1 MFKKNKKNSK
11 NEELKVEEIKV
22 ADLKEKEEKQDLVK
36 VEKKK
41 KEKKKLKI
49 TKEGFLSFLTKI
61 ALLIAL
67 CVLLF
72 LFIAA
77 ISHTAHF
84 WNAAVNMYHEGL
96 HYEKDNI
103 GLNILYVTVFV
114 AIISIVSF
122 IFSKINKKV
131 SYFILI
137 TVSLAFILITGI
149 WWVNFVRAPVKS
161 DQGMVFNLA
170 NAFSKEDY
178 GLVEGKGYFY
188 MHPLQFGCVLG
199 MELIIKLIGNGEAL
213 TFQMI
218 NAGFITG
225 IIALV
230 YYLTNKIYQNRKVNL
245 NVYLLSGLLL
255 VLPLYSTVV
264 YGNIFGLFFSLVA
277 VCFLFKFYEHYKV
290 RYIFLMTI
298 SMMIAIMFKSNY
310 EIVLI
315 AILISLFIELIKKFK
330 VKVLVAMIALII
342 GFSATYPIIYTIVE
356 KRSGIEVNEGIPM
369 ITYIAMAMLKPYS
382 RNSGWYHDSINV
394 ETIYPGNS
402 FDEEK
407 TIEASKEIIIN
418 RLKEFYHAPKMMIK
432 FYQDKICSTWIEPAF
447 QTLWWS
453 EPLEVFDGQP
463 EEYKEY
469 ILNNELLIGI
479 LHGEEHKALIR
490 FLDIMQITIFTM
502 SMISVIAS
510 FKNKTYD
517 NKNFILLI
525 TFLGGF
531 LFHILWETKSIY
543 VVPFYIMLL
552 PSAAD
557 GIENTN
563 IFIKNITSKLFL
575 KIKTKI
581 NEKTTK
587 SA

>member
-1 MFKKNKKNSK
+1 MARKKKEDKVI
-11 NEELKVEEIKV
+11 VEEIKV
-22 ADLKEKEEKQDLVK
+22 AEIKEELNDNKKDLVK
-36 VEKKK
+36 VKSKKDRKIIDKSK
-41 KEKKKLKI
+41 KEI
-49 TKEGFLSFLTKI
+49 FISFLNVS
-61 ALLIAL
+61 ALVMVI
-67 CVLLF
+67 CVLAF
-72 LFIAA
+72 LVIAS

-96 HYEKDNI
+96 HYEVDNI
-103 GLNILYVTVFV
+103 WQNILCVFGLV
-114 AIISIVSF
+114 FLISIISF
-122 IFSKINKKV
+122 IFSKINENV
-131 SYFILI
+131 SKIILI
-137 TVSLAFILITGI
+137 TLSLGFILLAGI

-161 DQGMVFNLA
+161 DQGTVFNLA
-170 NAFSKEDY
+170 NSFSKDNYEQA
-178 GLVEGKGYFY
+178 KGQGYYY

-199 MELIIKLIGNGEAL
+199 MEFIIRLIDNGEAI

-218 NAGFITG
+218 NSGFITA
-225 IIALV
+225 IVALI
-230 YYLTNKIYQNRKVNL
+230 YYLTKKIYGDIKVSQ
-245 NVYLLSGLLL
+245 NVYLLSGALL
-255 VLPLYSTVV
+255 VLPLYSVVV

-394 ETIYPGNS
+394 ETIYPGNN

-479 LHGEEHKALIR
+479 LHGEEHKVLIR

-510 FKNKTYD
+510 FKNKAYD

>member
-1 MFKKNKKNSK
+1 MARKKKEDKVI
-11 NEELKVEEIKV
+11 VEEIKV
-22 ADLKEKEEKQDLVK
+22 AEIKEELNDNKKDLVK
-36 VEKKK
+36 VKSKKDRKIIDKLK
-41 KEKKKLKI
+41 KEI
-49 TKEGFLSFLTKI
+49 FISFLNVS
-61 ALLIAL
+61 ALVMVI
-67 CVLLF
+67 CVLAF
-72 LFIAA
+72 LVIAS

-96 HYEKDNI
+96 HYEVDNI
-103 GLNILYVTVFV
+103 WQNILCVFGLV
-114 AIISIVSF
+114 FLISIISF
-122 IFSKINKKV
+122 IFSKINEKV
-131 SYFILI
+131 SKIILI
-137 TVSLAFILITGI
+137 TLSLGFILLAGI

-161 DQGMVFNLA
+161 DQGTVFNLA
-170 NAFSKEDY
+170 NSFSKDNYEQA
-178 GLVEGKGYFY
+178 KGQGYYY

-199 MELIIKLIGNGEAL
+199 MEFIIRLIDNGEAI

-218 NAGFITG
+218 NSGFITA
-225 IIALV
+225 IVALI
-230 YYLTNKIYQNRKVNL
+230 YYLTKKIYGDIKVSQ
-245 NVYLLSGLLL
+245 NVYLLSGALL
-255 VLPLYSTVV
+255 VLPLYSVVV

-394 ETIYPGNS
+394 ETIYPGNN

-587 SA
+587 SE

>member
-1 MFKKNKKNSK
+1 MARKKKEDKVI
-11 NEELKVEEIKV
+11 VEEIKV
-22 ADLKEKEEKQDLVK
+22 AEIKEELNDNKKDLVK
-36 VEKKK
+36 VKSKKDRKIIDKSK
-41 KEKKKLKI
+41 KEI
-49 TKEGFLSFLTKI
+49 FISFLNVS
-61 ALLIAL
+61 ALVMVI
-67 CVLLF
+67 CVLAF
-72 LFIAA
+72 LVIAS

-96 HYEKDNI
+96 HYEVDNI
-103 GLNILYVTVFV
+103 WQNILCVFGLV
-114 AIISIVSF
+114 FLISIISF
-122 IFSKINKKV
+122 IFSKINEKV
-131 SYFILI
+131 SKIILI
-137 TVSLAFILITGI
+137 TLSLGFILLAGI

-161 DQGMVFNLA
+161 DQGTVFNLA
-170 NAFSKEDY
+170 NSFSKDNYEQA
-178 GLVEGKGYFY
+178 KGQGYYY

-199 MELIIKLIGNGEAL
+199 MEFIIRLIDNGEAI

-218 NAGFITG
+218 NSGFITA
-225 IIALV
+225 IVALI
-230 YYLTNKIYQNRKVNL
+230 YYLTKKIYGDIKVSQ
-245 NVYLLSGLLL
+245 NVYLLSGALL
-255 VLPLYSTVV
+255 VLPLYSVVV

-394 ETIYPGNS
+394 ETIYPGNN

>member
-1 MFKKNKKNSK
+1 MARKKKEDKVI
-11 NEELKVEEIKV
+11 VEEIKV
-22 ADLKEKEEKQDLVK
+22 AEIKEELNDNKKDLVK
-36 VEKKK
+36 VKSKKDRKIIDKSK
-41 KEKKKLKI
+41 KEI
-49 TKEGFLSFLTKI
+49 FISFLSVS
-61 ALLIAL
+61 ALVMVI
-67 CVLLF
+67 CVLAF
-72 LFIAA
+72 LVIASV
-77 ISHTAHF
+77 SHTAHF

-96 HYEKDNI
+96 HYEVDNI
-103 GLNILYVTVFV
+103 WQNILCVFGLV
-114 AIISIVSF
+114 FLISIISF
-122 IFSKINKKV
+122 IFSKINQKV
-131 SYFILI
+131 SKIILI
-137 TVSLAFILITGI
+137 TLSLGFILLAGI

-161 DQGMVFNLA
+161 DQGTVFNLA
-170 NAFSKEDY
+170 NSFSKDNYEQA
-178 GLVEGKGYFY
+178 KGQGYYY

-199 MELIIKLIGNGEAL
+199 MEFIIRLINNGEAI

-218 NAGFITG
+218 NSGFITA
-225 IIALV
+225 IVALI
-230 YYLTNKIYQNRKVNL
+230 YYLTKKIYGDIKVSQ
-245 NVYLLSGLLL
+245 NVYLLSGALL
-255 VLPLYSTVV
+255 VLPLYSVVV

-394 ETIYPGNS
+394 ETIYPGNN

-479 LHGEEHKALIR
+479 LHGEEHKVLIR

>member
-1 MFKKNKKNSK
+1 MARKKKEDKVI
-11 NEELKVEEIKV
+11 VEEIKV
-22 ADLKEKEEKQDLVK
+22 AEIKEELNDNKKDLVK
-36 VEKKK
+36 VKSKKDRKIIDKLK
-41 KEKKKLKI
+41 KEI
-49 TKEGFLSFLTKI
+49 FISFLNVS
-61 ALLIAL
+61 ALVMVI
-67 CVLLF
+67 CVLAF
-72 LFIAA
+72 LVITS

-96 HYEKDNI
+96 HYEVDNI
-103 GLNILYVTVFV
+103 WQNILCVFGLV
-114 AIISIVSF
+114 FLISIISF
-122 IFSKINKKV
+122 IFSKINEKV
-131 SYFILI
+131 SKIILI
-137 TVSLAFILITGI
+137 TLSLGFILLAGI

-161 DQGMVFNLA
+161 DQGTVFNLA
-170 NAFSKEDY
+170 NSFSKDNYEQA
-178 GLVEGKGYFY
+178 KGQGYYY

-199 MELIIKLIGNGEAL
+199 MEFIIRLIDNGEAI

-218 NAGFITG
+218 NSGFITA
-225 IIALV
+225 IVALI
-230 YYLTNKIYQNRKVNL
+230 YYLTKKIYGDIKVSQ
-245 NVYLLSGLLL
+245 NVYLLSGALL
-255 VLPLYSTVV
+255 VLPLYSVVV

-394 ETIYPGNS
+394 ETIYPGNN

>member
-1 MFKKNKKNSK
+1 MARKKKEDKVI
-11 NEELKVEEIKV
+11 VEEIKV
-22 ADLKEKEEKQDLVK
+22 AEIKEELNDNKKDLVK
-36 VEKKK
+36 VKSKKDRKIIDKLK
-41 KEKKKLKI
+41 KEI
-49 TKEGFLSFLTKI
+49 FISFLNVS
-61 ALLIAL
+61 ALVMVI
-67 CVLLF
+67 CVLAF
-72 LFIAA
+72 LVIAS

-96 HYEKDNI
+96 HYEVDNI
-103 GLNILYVTVFV
+103 WQNILCVFGLV
-114 AIISIVSF
+114 FLISIISF
-122 IFSKINKKV
+122 IFSKINENV
-131 SYFILI
+131 SKIILI
-137 TVSLAFILITGI
+137 TLSLGFILLAGI

-161 DQGMVFNLA
+161 DQGTVFNLA
-170 NAFSKEDY
+170 NSFSKDNYEQA
-178 GLVEGKGYFY
+178 KGQGYYY

-199 MELIIKLIGNGEAL
+199 MEFIIRLIDNGEAI

-218 NAGFITG
+218 NSGFITA
-225 IIALV
+225 IVALI
-230 YYLTNKIYQNRKVNL
+230 YYLTKKIYGDIKVSQ
-245 NVYLLSGLLL
+245 NVYLLSGALL
-255 VLPLYSTVV
+255 VLPLYSVVV

-394 ETIYPGNS
+394 ETIYPGNN

-587 SA
+587 SE

>member
-1 MFKKNKKNSK
+1 MARKKKEDKVT
-11 NEELKVEEIKV
+11 VEEIKV
-22 ADLKEKEEKQDLVK
+22 AEIKEELNDNKKDLVK
-36 VEKKK
+36 VKSKKDRKIIDKSK
-41 KEKKKLKI
+41 KEI
-49 TKEGFLSFLTKI
+49 FISFLSVS
-61 ALLIAL
+61 ALVMVI
-67 CVLLF
+67 CVLAF
-72 LFIAA
+72 LVIASV
-77 ISHTAHF
+77 SHTAHF

-96 HYEKDNI
+96 HYEVDNI
-103 GLNILYVTVFV
+103 WQNILCVFGLV
-114 AIISIVSF
+114 FLISIISF
-122 IFSKINKKV
+122 IFSKINEKV
-131 SYFILI
+131 SKIILI
-137 TVSLAFILITGI
+137 TLSLGFILLAGI

-161 DQGMVFNLA
+161 DQGTVFNLA
-170 NAFSKEDY
+170 NSFSKDNYEQA
-178 GLVEGKGYFY
+178 KGQGYYY

-199 MELIIKLIGNGEAL
+199 MEFIIRLINNGEAI

-218 NAGFITG
+218 NSGFITA
-225 IIALV
+225 IVALI
-230 YYLTNKIYQNRKVNL
+230 YYLTKKIYGDIKVSQ
-245 NVYLLSGLLL
+245 NVYLLSGALL
-255 VLPLYSTVV
+255 VLPLNSVVV

-394 ETIYPGNS
+394 ETIYPGNN

-502 SMISVIAS
+502 SMISIIAS

-581 NEKTTK
+581 NEKSTK

>member
-1 MFKKNKKNSK
+1 MFKKNKTSSK

-103 GLNILYVTVFV
+103 GLNILYVTAFV
-114 AIISIVSF
+114 ALISIVSF
-122 IFSKINKKV
+122 IFSKIHKKV

-137 TVSLAFILITGI
+137 TVSLAFILIAGI

-161 DQGMVFNLA
+161 DQGTVFNLA

-178 GLVEGKGYFY
+178 AGIEGKGYFY

-230 YYLTNKIYQNRKVNL
+230 YYLTNKIYQNRKVNQ

-264 YGNIFGLFFSLVA
+264 YGNIFGLFFSLLA
-277 VCFLFKFYEHYKV
+277 VCFLFKFYEDYKI
-290 RYIFLMTI
+290 RYIVLITL
-298 SMMIAIMFKSNY
+298 SLMIAIIFKSNY
-310 EIVLI
+310 EIVMI
-315 AILISLFIELIKKFK
+315 AILISLFIEMIKKYN
-330 VKVLVAMIALII
+330 VKLLACILIVLI
-342 GFSATYPIIYTIVE
+342 GFSVSYPLVYSIVE
-356 KRSGIEVNEGIPM
+356 KRSGVEVNEGIPM
-369 ITYIAMAMLKPYS
+369 LTYIAMAMLKPYS

-453 EPLEVFDGQP
+453 EPLEVFDGQSQ
-463 EEYKEY
+463 EYKDY

-479 LHGEEHKALIR
+479 LHGEEHKVIITY
-490 FLDIMQITIFTM
+490 LDILEITIFVM
-502 SMISVIAS
+502 SIISIIS
-510 FKNKTYD
+510 GIKNNTYD
-517 NKNFILLI
+517 NKNFVLII

-531 LFHILWETKSIY
+531 LFHVLWETKSIY
-543 VVPFYIMLL
+543 VIPFYIMLL

-557 GIENTN
+557 GIEVTN
-563 IFIKNITSKLFL
+563 EFL
-575 KIKTKI
+575 KDSILKI
-581 NEKTTK
+581 INKLK
-587 SA
+587 SIRKNKVK

>member
-1 MFKKNKKNSK
+1 MARKKKEDKVI
-11 NEELKVEEIKV
+11 VEEIKV
-22 ADLKEKEEKQDLVK
+22 AEIKEELNDNKKDLVK
-36 VEKKK
+36 VKSKKDRKIIDKLK
-41 KEKKKLKI
+41 KEI
-49 TKEGFLSFLTKI
+49 FISFLNVS
-61 ALLIAL
+61 ALVMVI
-67 CVLLF
+67 CVLAF
-72 LFIAA
+72 LVIAS

-96 HYEKDNI
+96 HYEVDNI
-103 GLNILYVTVFV
+103 WQNILCVFGLV
-114 AIISIVSF
+114 FLISIISF
-122 IFSKINKKV
+122 IFSKINEKV
-131 SYFILI
+131 SKIILI
-137 TVSLAFILITGI
+137 TLSLGFILLAGI

-161 DQGMVFNLA
+161 DQGTVFNLA
-170 NAFSKEDY
+170 NSFSKDNYEQA
-178 GLVEGKGYFY
+178 KGQGYYY

-199 MELIIKLIGNGEAL
+199 MEFIIRLIDNGEAI

-218 NAGFITG
+218 NSGFITA
-225 IIALV
+225 IVALI
-230 YYLTNKIYQNRKVNL
+230 YYLTKKIYGDIKVSQ
-245 NVYLLSGLLL
+245 NVYLLSGALL
-255 VLPLYSTVV
+255 VLPLYSVVV

-394 ETIYPGNS
+394 ETIYPGNN

-563 IFIKNITSKLFL
+563 IFIKNITCKLFL

-587 SA
+587 SE